1 MGARSLF
8 LRSPLTWIV
17 VGLRLAFLLGVVD
30 LVSLGLI
37 HGPADEAWFTSW
49 QIPLQSVLINP
60 VYTLEHV
67 REAQAIRNLSSNGY
81 SSNNRSASFVQ
92 AYAGQKIHLPPLM
105 LAFAEF
111 ILHEIP
117 TVEWQLDPAVVIGIF
132 ILILDFSIALL
143 LEQLAHNCLYYQ
155 QSGGVVVRHREATLT
170 LQHMDPRIRPG
181 LGHIFPVAAG
191 DTKSFV
197 PWVSLPVWVAQLYF
211 VNPVTVFAG
220 SCYYGCF
227 QNLPVW
233 FLLQALVGASSPSA
247 RSRSSIWIAGNLA
260 LATYLDF
267 HCIVFIVPITKW
279 QAQRISVGVCFD
291 VISVLLQGLSLMLV
305 GGSKYVSIVVATHG
319 HTFQLANMPPNLT
332 TLWYLGMQ
340 VFLRFRLYLTI
351 MLAGLPYLLVVPTA
365 VRLYA
370 YPDVL
375 VRYQCGNALFHL
387 CLSFQC

>member
-1 MGARSLF
+1 MLGCQPSF
-8 LRSPLTWIV
+8 LRSRWTWIV
-17 VGLRLAFLLGVVD
+17 VGLRLALLLGALD
-30 LVSLGLI
+30 LSSLLLN
-37 HGPADEAWFTSW
+37 GPEEEAWFASLQT
-49 QIPLQSVLINP
+49 PLQSVLINP
-60 VYTLEHV
+60 VYTLGHV
-67 REAQAIRNLSSNGY
+67 REAQAIRHLSSY
-81 SSNNRSASFVQ
+81 QSASFVQ
-92 AYAGQKIHLPPLM
+92 AYANQRIHLPPLM

-111 ILHEIP
+111 ILDEIP
-117 TVEWQLDPAVVIGIF
+117 SEWQFDPAVIVGVLV
-132 ILILDFSIALL
+132 LILDFSIARL
-143 LEQLAHNCLYYQ
+143 LEQLVYNCLNHPD
-155 QSGGVVVRHREATLT
+155 SLKHEAALT

-319 HTFQLANMPPNLT
+319 HTFQLANMPPNLI